1 MILERADFYKTQH
14 GGVVMKN
21 CFWCYVLIL
30 VFLSGSVCSV
40 ASAGEEKLT
49 LYVAAGLKKPMDVV
63 IENFRKENE
72 NIKVVANYASS
83 GSLYAQIREGQPCDL
98 YFSADWVY
106 VEKLEKDRKLAEGM
120 KFLKDYEVLIVSK
133 TGEGKVKSVK
143 DLTKKGVVLVIADP
157 QAPNGAYAE
166 RALKNLGIWEEIN
179 AAGILKARPSTVH
192 QVAIMVK
199 EDQADAAIIFQS
211 VAKGH
216 KLKIVETISLDL
228 TGEIIFA
235 AAVIKGGNQRSAK
248 EFYDFARRHIAVFTQ
263 FGWQPYE

>member
-1 MILERADFYKTQH
+1 
-14 GGVVMKN
+14 MKKA
-21 CFWCYVLIL
+21 F
-30 VFLSGSVCSV
+30 CSV
-40 ASAGEEKLT
+40 VLGLFLLT
-49 LYVAAGLKKPMDVV
+49 GGLCSTAFATDNRLHLYVAAGLKKPMDVV
-63 IENFRKENE
+63 IDQFKKEKGDLT
-72 NIKVVANYASS
+72 ITANYASS

-106 VEKLEKDRKLAEGM
+106 IEKLEKDQKLAEGL
-120 KFLKDYEVLIVSK
+120 KFLKDHEVLIVSK

-211 VAKGH
+211 VANGH
-216 KLKIVETISLDL
+216 KLKTVETIPLDL

-235 AAVIKGGNQRSAK
+235 AAIIKDGNQKLAK
-248 EFYDFARRHIAVFTQ
+248 EFYDFARQHIAEFTHY
-263 FGWQPYE
+263 GWQPYE

>member
-1 MILERADFYKTQH
+1 MKRFFWF
-14 GGVVMKN
+14 VVAA
-21 CFWCYVLIL
+21 
-30 VFLSGSVCSV
+30 VFLLSGNAWSSAV
-40 ASAGEEKLT
+40 AADHKLN
-49 LYVAAGLKKPMDVV
+49 LYIAAGLKKPMDAV
-63 IENFRKENE
+63 IEGFKKEKGNVT
-72 NIKVVANYASS
+72 ITANYASS

-106 VEKLEKDRKLAEGM
+106 VEKLENDRKLAEGM
-120 KFLKDYEVLIVSK
+120 RFLKDYEVLIVSK

-216 KLKIVETISLDL
+216 RLKIVEMISLDL

-235 AAVIKGGNQRSAK
+235 AAIIKGGNQKLAK
-248 EFYDFARRHIAVFTQ
+248 DFYDFARRHIAVFTQ
-263 FGWQPYE
+263 YGWQPYE

>member
-1 MILERADFYKTQH
+1 MKRSSLFL
-14 GGVVMKN
+14 VMAL
-21 CFWCYVLIL
+21 F
-30 VFLSGSVCSV
+30 FLSAGVCSN
-40 ASAGEEKLT
+40 ACAGEEKLN

-98 YFSADWVY
+98 YFSADWLY
-106 VEKLEKDRKLAEGM
+106 IEKIEKDQKLAEGM
-120 KFLKDYEVLIVSK
+120 KFLKDHEVLIVSK

-216 KLKIVETISLDL
+216 KLKAVETISLDL

-235 AAVIKGGNQRSAK
+235 AAIIKGGKERLAR
-248 EFYDFARRHIAVFTQ
+248 EFYDFARRHVAEFSKY
-263 FGWQPYE
+263 GWQPYE